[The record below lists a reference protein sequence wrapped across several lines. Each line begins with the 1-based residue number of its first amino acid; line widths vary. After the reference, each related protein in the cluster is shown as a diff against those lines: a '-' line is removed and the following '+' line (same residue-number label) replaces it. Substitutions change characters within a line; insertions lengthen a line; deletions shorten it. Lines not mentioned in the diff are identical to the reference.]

1 MMSYEEFLTNEAF
14 PIVKDKTVLEIAALN
29 DKITNCI
36 KNAGASSVETVDP
49 VGKAGGYKPTFRG
62 TANDYYNQKKT
73 AYRKFDVVTCM
84 GLLYHL
90 HSPWH
95 LLEQIINHTQPDIL
109 IIETGPCK
117 MYGRIDKSDGVHEE
131 LYSTLGNA
139 WPDKDIKHPIRI
151 NITSRMEDLIKGIE
165 TTPMKLKRY
174 WQYPEMDLMVKDF
187 VESNKGNMWLGVFN
201 REE

>member
-1 MMSYEEFLTNEAF
+1 VLDMMSYEEFLTNEAF
-14 PIVKDKTVLEIAALN
+14 PIVKDKTVLEIGALN
-29 DKITNCI
+29 NKITNWV

-49 VGKAGGYKPTFRG
+49 FGKATFRG

-73 AYRKFDVVTCM
+73 AFRKFDAVICM

-90 HSPWH
+90 HSPYH

-117 MYGRIDKSDGVHEE
+117 MYGRIDKADGVHEE
-131 LYSTLGNA
+131 LYSTIGNA
-139 WPDKDIKHPIRI
+139 WPDKEIKHPIRI
-151 NITSRMEDLIKGIE
+151 NITSRMEDLIRGIE

-174 WQYPEMDLMVKDF
+174 WQYPDIDLMVKDF
-187 VESNKGNMWLGVFN
+187 DIHNKENMWLGVFN

>member
-14 PIVKDKTVLEIAALN
+14 PVVKDKTVLEIAALN
-29 DKITNCI
+29 DKITNWI
-36 KNAGASSVETVDP
+36 KNAVASSVETVDP
-49 VGKAGGYKPTFRG
+49 FGNATVRS
-62 TANDYYNQKKT
+62 TANDYYNQQKT
-73 AYRKFDVVTCM
+73 AHMKFDVVTCM
-84 GLLYHL
+84 GLLYQWY
-90 HSPWH
+90 SPLH
-95 LLEQIINHTQPDIL
+95 LLEQIINYTQPDIL

-117 MYGRIDKSDGVHEE
+117 MYGRIDKADGVHEE

-187 VESNKGNMWLGVFN
+187 DSNNKDNMWLGVFN

>member
-1 MMSYEEFLTNEAF
+1 MMSYDEFLTNEAF
-14 PIVKDKTVLEIAALN
+14 PIVKDKTVLEIGALN

-36 KNAGASSVETVDP
+36 KNAGASSVETIDP
-49 VGKAGGYKPTFRG
+49 VDNGGYKPTFRG

-131 LYSTLGNA
+131 LYSTIGNA
-139 WPDKDIKHPIRI
+139 WPD
-151 NITSRMEDLIKGIE
+151 EDLSLIHI
-165 TTPMKLKRY
+165 
-174 WQYPEMDLMVKDF
+174 
-187 VESNKGNMWLGVFN
+187 
-201 REE
+201 